1 METTMGVIVILS
13 FYRYLLNTYYVP
25 DVRLGTDGMAV
36 NKMGQIPAL
45 RELTFKR
52 RNTGNK

>member
-1 METTMGVIVILS
+1 MGMVVIHS

-25 DVRLGTDGMAV
+25 GVWLGTDGMAV

-45 RELTFKR
+45 KELTFKR
-52 RNTGNK
+52 RSTGNK